1 MRRGHKK
8 ILGVLTGVLVLG
20 GICSCGRAVAQEGLR
35 RYKIGVLATRGKAQ
49 CYRQFSATA
58 DYLNQKIPHALF
70 EIVPLDF
77 REVVP
82 AVRTQQVDFLL
93 TNPLLYVDTEIL
105 YGVRCIATLSG
116 SPSSEFHIAYGGGLF
131 IRADRKDIKT
141 FSDLK
146 GKSLMAVHPLSLG
159 GWLAG
164 YEELMRRG
172 VDPFRSFSKVDFA
185 GIEDEVV
192 MAVLAGKVD
201 VGIVKTEL
209 LEDMAKEGKIDLD
222 LISVLQGEQFVP
234 HAEIHKE
241 YRKTHDTGHQMRPFT
256 HLYPAWPLAK
266 VRNTDEK
273 IAKEVVIALLDM
285 EPDDYAVVR
294 GEYSGWVTPLC
305 YEPVHALMRKFGVGA
320 YAGYGKVTLRN
331 LFDQYGLWLI
341 TLGVLIVVVILA
353 MGKLFIL
360 NWQVNQNK
368 KKYQKLFTN
377 MPSAMA
383 VYKVVRG
390 GEDFL
395 FQEYNHAA
403 EIITGGTLAEF
414 YHKSVRDA
422 FPGVEAMGLW
432 AAFQRVYRTG
442 VPEILL
448 SLYEDQR
455 LRLWVHNVVYKL
467 SETEIVSIY
476 DDVTNWIKAEEEIK
490 TQNAFLTTII
500 NSFHY
505 PLYVFDVKTRRVVLS
520 NKAAEAYKEDEFS
533 SLLTQEGSV
542 SPEAGASCLLE
553 IVRASKKD
561 FTAEQVHCT
570 SDGTMKI
577 FEVVGTPMLDAQ
589 GDVSHVIEYA
599 IDVTSRRQM
608 EGQLKSQKDLF
619 ANLLARIPCDVY
631 WKDINGKYFGCNISY
646 AQKAG
651 LSAPENIIG
660 KTDADLPWE
669 PEEVQYSRETDQ
681 KVVLQK
687 KAIIDFEETKHIHG
701 GQPVYLLSSK
711 VPLINNK
718 DEVIGVLGIST
729 DISDRKK
736 EDELKKHLFHD
747 LAKVNQELRE
757 TQEQLLQSE
766 KMSAVGQLSAGV
778 AHEIKNPLAIIALSI
793 ESFEMIQPDLRPE
806 LKERLKMVKDAVTRA
821 NKVVGD
827 LLSFSRQSEMRIVR
841 FDFKD
846 MLLKALDFAKKKSIM
861 KNIQYVTRF
870 LQEDGPVMMEGDPVL
885 ITQVV
890 LNVLSNAIDAIADEG
905 GITLE
910 TDVLTDG
917 KTGHRTL
924 EMKVIDTGCGMP
936 PQVVK
941 RIFEPFYT
949 TKDQGEGTGLGLSL
963 VYKIIERHEG
973 SIEVDSEEGKGTTV
987 TVRLPLKT
995 GQEEEGG
1002 RDG

>member
-1 MRRGHKK
+1 M
-8 ILGVLTGVLVLG
+8 
-20 GICSCGRAVAQEGLR
+20 AQEGLR

-49 CYRQFSATA
+49 CYRQFNATA
-58 DYLNQKIPHALF
+58 DYLNQKIPNALF
-70 EIVPLDF
+70 EIVPLDY

-82 AVRTQQVDFLL
+82 AVRTQQVDFVLI
-93 TNPLLYVDTEIL
+93 NPLLYVDMEIL
-105 YGVRCIATLSG
+105 YGVRRIATLCQSS
-116 SPSSEFHIAYGGGLF
+116 SPEFHIAYGGSLF

-141 FSDLK
+141 LSDLK

-164 YEELMRRG
+164 YEELMNRG
-172 VDPFRSFSKVDFA
+172 VDPFRDFSKVDFA
-185 GIEDEVV
+185 GLGDEVV

-201 VGIVKTEL
+201 VGMVKTDL
-209 LEDMAKEGKIDLD
+209 LEDMAKEGKINLD
-222 LISVLQGEQFVP
+222 LVSVLQGEQFVP
-234 HAEIHKE
+234 HVEIHKE
-241 YRKTHDTGHQMRPFT
+241 YQKTQDIGHKLPRFT
-256 HLYPAWPLAK
+256 RLYPSWPLAK
-266 VRNTDEK
+266 VRHTDEK
-273 IAKEVVIALLDM
+273 IAKDVVMVLLGM
-285 EPDDYAVVR
+285 ETDDYAVVR
-294 GEYSGWVTPLC
+294 GEYSGWVTPLN
-305 YEPVHALMRKFGVGA
+305 YESVHALMRKFGVGI

-331 LFDQYGLWLI
+331 LFDQHGLWLI
-341 TLGVLIVVVILA
+341 TLGVLLVVVILT

-360 NWQVNQNK
+360 NWEVNQSK
-368 KKYQKLFTN
+368 RKYEQLFTN

-383 VYKVVRG
+383 VYKVVQG

-403 EIITGGTLAEF
+403 EIITGGTQAEF

-422 FPGVEAMGLW
+422 FPGVEAFGLF
-432 AAFQRVYRTG
+432 AVFQRVYRTG
-442 VPEILL
+442 VPETLL
-448 SLYEDQR
+448 SLYDDRR
-455 LRLWVHNVVYKL
+455 LRMWGQNNVYKL
-467 SETEIVSIY
+467 SETEIVAIY
-476 DDVTNWIKAEEEIK
+476 DDVTEWIKTEEAIT
-490 TQNAFLTTII
+490 TQNAFLTAII

-505 PLYVFDVKTRRVVLS
+505 PLYVFDVKTRRLVLS
-520 NKAAEAYKEDEFS
+520 NKAAQAYKEDEFS
-533 SLLTQEGSV
+533 SLLTQQDSV
-542 SPEAGASCLLE
+542 SPEEGASCLLE

-561 FTAEQVHCT
+561 STAEQVHCT
-570 SDGTMKI
+570 ADGTMKI

-599 IDVTSRRQM
+599 IDVTARRQM

-631 WKDINGKYFGCNISY
+631 WKDVNGKYFGCNISY

-669 PEEVQYSRETDQ
+669 PEEAQYSRETDQ
-681 KVVLQK
+681 KVVLQR

-736 EDELKKHLFHD
+736 EDELKKHLFQD

-806 LKERLKMVKDAVTRA
+806 LKERLKMVKDAVNRA

-870 LQEDGPVMMEGDPVL
+870 QEDGPVMMEGDPVL

-890 LNVLSNAIDAIADEG
+890 LNILSNAIDAIADEG

-910 TDVLTDG
+910 SDVLTDG
-917 KTGHRTL
+917 KAGQRTL

-936 PQVVK
+936 PSVVK

-973 SIEVDSEEGKGTTV
+973 RIEVDSEEGKGTTV

-995 GQEEEGG
+995 GQEEEEGG
-1002 RDG
+1002 GDG